1 MFLFIYLF
9 IYYFPTIK
17 ITQALHYTKM
27 WRGDLR
33 KPQGLYEEAPSYD
46 SVLRILHER
55 YGQPAAVAAACIESL
70 TKGPKL
76 HNNDYTGLLN
86 FAELGRSF
94 IQHSGKGRNPTAV
107 RSFKVC
113 QASGGN

>member
-1 MFLFIYLF
+1 MSGEDNEVVERV
-9 IYYFPTIK
+9 
-17 ITQALHYTKM
+17 
-27 WRGDLR
+27 WGC
-33 KPQGLYEEAPSYD
+33 SYD
-46 SVLRILHER
+46 SVLRILHEC
-55 YGQPAAVAAACIESL
+55 YGQQVAAACIEGL

-86 FAELGRSF
+86 FAELGKSF